1 MKIKNIDDYRE
12 ILENENLLLHA
23 EGFGGEA
30 CKRTIRDISYN
41 SIISGEGTLFICKG
55 RNFKGEYLTDA
66 LKKGAAGY
74 DVLCCIVFTRLLD
87 ARSRAWRRART
98 VDPV

>member
-30 CKRTIRDISYN
+30 CKRTIRERGHFLSAKA
-41 SIISGEGTLFICKG
+41 ETLRENI
-55 RNFKGEYLTDA
+55 
-66 LKKGAAGY
+66 
-74 DVLCCIVFTRLLD
+74 LLML
-87 ARSRAWRRART
+87 
-98 VDPV
+98 